1 MRTLILIF
9 SIFFFSSSSAQDISK
24 YGFATITKNQCENID
39 KAFKYTDEFIK
50 YIETNAPKSIYMK
63 CGNHLDGKPGC
74 LIMAES
80 YEAYEEYLSWGE
92 TDETWNQLIRQ
103 AWKEC
108 GIDDFGYGSESL
120 ILYNRKDISLFD

>member
-1 MRTLILIF
+1 MRALILTF

-92 TDETWNQLIRQ
+92 SDKTWDSLIRKV
-103 AWKEC
+103 WNEC
-108 GIDDFGYGSESL
+108 GIDYFGFTSETL
-120 ILYNRKDISLFD
+120 ILR